1 MRNIVALG
9 AFAHFQPSECWAM
22 DDAEFREFVDI
33 VARELDNQTKDV
45 G

>member
-9 AFAHFQPSECWAM
+9 SFAHFQPSECWAM
-22 DDAEFREFVDI
+22 DDVDFRDFVDI
-33 VARELDNQTKDV
+33 VAEEIDKQSKEA